1 MIILLKL
8 KSQKKIFEELKL
20 KDKKLIKILDSK
32 KRCPFL
38 LKPIIKEEF
47 LFFELAQSIVG
58 QQISAKAADA
68 IWKRIISYSN
78 NRIASS
84 NLRWARKQGL
94 SQRKHEYIKAI
105 AKNIVLKKISL
116 VSVEKLNNE
125 DAISFLVGLKGVGP
139 WTAEMFLMFAYRR
152 MDVFSM
158 GDIALRRAVSEI
170 YKVDRNDYDQ
180 IKLIADKWAPYRSL
194 VCWYLWEYLGV

>member
-1 MIILLKL
+1 MCIR
-8 KSQKKIFEELKL
+8 
-20 KDKKLIKILDSK
+20 D
-32 KRCPFL
+32 R
-38 LKPIIKEEF
+38 
-47 LFFELAQSIVG
+47 SIVG

-78 NRIASS
+78 NKKDFLIYIANS

-94 SQRKHEYIKAI
+94 SQRKHEYIKII
-105 AKNIVLKKISL
+105 AKNIILKKISL
-116 VSVEKLNNE
+116 VSVEELNNE
-125 DAISFLVGLKGVGP
+125 DAINFLVGLKGVGP

-170 YKVDRNDYDQ
+170 YNVDRDDYDQ
-180 IKLIADKWAPYRSL
+180 IKLIADKWTPYRSL